1 MCINPT
7 TPWWCKIYL
16 YFWCFFAVTCCGGD
30 GVQTFCSGVEVGS
43 SERLCLLVK
52 RRRERPSKC
61 IHSAALHVC
70 ESVDFAPSA
79 GMRRVCWGQKW
90 HAGSFLW
97 AWACAFITPTPQ
109 KTKVGVVC
117 ELQYLQ
123 STYQASSFLVEMTS
137 KNPYTL
143 TANISLYQTSLCPST
158 CFSINISPCVKPET
172 RGHLCLSIMCRFL
185 PSGCIGSALNLPS
198 LNDWSG
204 WEVRVYGGGG
214 QCRL

>member
-1 MCINPT
+1 MCINST
-7 TPWWCKIYL
+7 TLWWCKIYL
-16 YFWCFFAVTCCGGD
+16 YFSFCFVAVICCGGD
-30 GVQTFCSGVEVGS
+30 GVQSFWSGVEVGS
-43 SERLCLLVK
+43 SERLCLLVE

-61 IHSAALHVC
+61 IHSATLWVWTLLCLPGWGEFAEVRDGTPAL
-70 ESVDFAPSA
+70 
-79 GMRRVCWGQKW
+79 
-90 HAGSFLW
+90 FLW
-97 AWACAFITPTPQ
+97 AWACVFVTPTPQ
-109 KTKVGVVC
+109 KTKVGVVY
-117 ELQYLQ
+117 ELQFLQ
-123 STYQASSFLVEMTS
+123 STYQASSFLVGMTS

-185 PSGCIGSALNLPS
+185 PSGCIGAALNLPS